1 MLSLD
6 GDLIVHPEDM
16 KKVLACQ
23 KEFVGGCTKISDDPW
38 MLQTYMQEGMEYVHA
53 FSKND
58 GNYEWNGVTQV
69 RSDRLRDGT
78 GHVFQLI
85 EPHLPIPFMMV
96 RTREIDTSND
106 YKEALRWVKTDSV
119 KKIYN

>member
-16 KKVLACQ
+16 KKILACQ

-106 YKEALRWVKTDSV
+106 YKEALRWVK
-119 KKIYN
+119 NGFC